1 MFFAI
6 QSVVARRAR
15 RIRRSWIRL
24 NFPGKRWVQ
33 MMLRVFQEM
42 GNDQATHLAAGIAYY
57 SMLSLFPLLLGL
69 LSISGSILTYGS
81 LETDFLEFVTDN
93 LPGSRDF
100 VEENVNQV
108 VRFRGLLGVA
118 GVVGLLWSSSTVF
131 GAIAR
136 AVNLAWNVRQG
147 RPFYVSRLLYI
158 FMSISIGIL
167 FLLSAVVTSIIELL
181 ARPPSELEIIG
192 LTPLLDLGLGGLAL
206 RLIPWSM
213 TLTIFLV
220 IYRFVPDTKTSWRQ
234 VWLGA
239 LVAAVL
245 FEIGK
250 GIFVWYLENLATYR
264 LIYGSLTSA
273 MALMVWIYL
282 SSLVLIMGAEICS
295 EYDRMR
301 MRASE
306 RTRSPR
312 VSAADD

>member
-1 MFFAI
+1 
-6 QSVVARRAR
+6 
-15 RIRRSWIRL
+15 
-24 NFPGKRWVQ
+24 
-33 MMLRVFQEM
+33 
-42 GNDQATHLAAGIAYY
+42 
-57 SMLSLFPLLLGL
+57 
-69 LSISGSILTYGS
+69 
-81 LETDFLEFVTDN
+81 
-93 LPGSRDF
+93 
-100 VEENVNQV
+100 
-108 VRFRGLLGVA
+108 
-118 GVVGLLWSSSTVF
+118 
-131 GAIAR
+131 
-136 AVNLAWNVRQG
+136 
-147 RPFYVSRLLYI
+147 
-158 FMSISIGIL
+158 MSISIGIL

-273 MALMVWIYL
+273 MALMVWIYV
-282 SSLVLIMGAEICS
+282 SALVLIMGAEICS
-295 EYDRMR
+295 EYDRIR
-301 MRASE
+301 MRAIE
-306 RTRSPR
+306 RTRWPR
-312 VSAADD
+312 VSAADH

>member
-93 LPGSRDF
+93 LPGSSDF

-118 GVVGLLWSSSTVF
+118 GVVGLLWSSSTVL

-136 AVNLAWNVRQG
+136 AVNLAWNVPHG
-147 RPFYVSRLLYI
+147 RPFYASRLLHI
-158 FMSISIGIL
+158 FMAISIGIL
-167 FLLSAVVTSIIELL
+167 FLLSAVITSIIELL
-181 ARPPSELEIIG
+181 TRPPSELEIIG
-192 LTPLLDLGLGGLAL
+192 LTPLLDLGLGSLAL

-273 MALMVWIYL
+273 MALMVWIYV
-282 SSLVLIMGAEICS
+282 SALVLIMGAEICS
-295 EYDRMR
+295 EYDRIR

>member
-1 MFFAI
+1 MLLEWRHVFAI

-81 LETDFLEFVTDN
+81 LEADFLEFVTDN

-118 GVVGLLWSSSTVF
+118 GVVGLLWSSSTVL

-136 AVNLAWNVRQG
+136 AVNLAWNVPS
-147 RPFYVSRLLYI
+147 RPAL
-158 FMSISIGIL
+158 
-167 FLLSAVVTSIIELL
+167 
-181 ARPPSELEIIG
+181 
-192 LTPLLDLGLGGLAL
+192 L
-206 RLIPWSM
+206 RL
-213 TLTIFLV
+213 
-220 IYRFVPDTKTSWRQ
+220 Q
-234 VWLGA
+234 AA
-239 LVAAVL
+239 LHLHVN
-245 FEIGK
+245 F
-250 GIFVWYLENLATYR
+250 NR
-264 LIYGSLTSA
+264 H
-273 MALMVWIYL
+273 
-282 SSLVLIMGAEICS
+282 LVLTVGGGHF
-295 EYDRMR
+295 DH
-301 MRASE
+301 
-306 RTRSPR
+306 
-312 VSAADD
+312 